1 MDQKKRLHSI
11 ARRVISTGVGTGE
24 RATLTSTVLGK
35 IFHIALLISGLT
47 WRFRPIG
54 ISDGWA

>member
-11 ARRVISTGVGTGE
+11 VRGVGLEGVGTGE

-47 WRFRPIG
+47 WCFRSIA